1 MAKKKTAF
9 KVYKKALGNQKGK
22 GLTSKQLKLKYDRY
36 RKQTE
41 EQYPVMS
48 YERWAKREA
57 TQTAEKERRYETYL
71 REYEKAFQKA
81 QRNGVEIGPRMSKN
95 SFESYYEATRN
106 EYIEQI
112 QKGERKTVGAVT
124 RDVAQAQIEWKFSPK
139 QASSLSQYAK
149 ENEIDVSYKD
159 IRSGNVKG
167 EAMQELIKKT
177 YKDLRD
183 SGYSSK
189 DAKLY
194 ISHAFFGSPTL

>member
-36 RKQTE
+36 RKSTE

-57 TQTAEKERRYETYL
+57 TITAEKERRYETYI
-71 REYEKAFQKA
+71 REYDKAYQKA
-81 QRNGVEIGPRMSKN
+81 QRNGVNIAPRMSKN
-95 SFESYYEATRN
+95 EFAAFYEATKN
-106 EYIEQI
+106 EYISQVER
-112 QKGERKTVGAVT
+112 GERKTVGAVT

-149 ENEIDVSYKD
+149 ENELDISYKD
-159 IRSGNVKG
+159 IRAGNVQG
-167 EAMQELIKKT
+167 EAMQELIKKA
-177 YKDLRD
+177 YRDLKDN
-183 SGYSSK
+183 GYSSK
-189 DAKLY
+189 DAKKQ
-194 ISHAFFGSPTL
+194 ISQSFFGSK